1 MLLNLKFNDIVLD
14 VGCGEGF
21 ATSFLANSAGFVVG
35 LDLSI
40 GKLRMAKSRV
50 KSSNVDFVL
59 GDATMMPF
67 RSSIFTKVTA
77 LEVLEHLM
85 KPELCIEE
93 VERCSSDDG
102 VVVVSVPWR
111 EKITYTRCIHC
122 GKLTPLWGHLHS
134 FDLKDIISLFPKSY
148 KLKQKIHLPNMPF
161 ISLSR
166 IFSLLP
172 TNVWLLLNN
181 FLGRRKRK
189 GYWIILKFKKK
200 FRP

>member
-1 MLLNLKFNDIVLD
+1 LNQNIWELKGRSLHGQRRRAEVTLMLLNLKFNDIVLD

-21 ATSFLANSAGFVVG
+21 ATSFLANSARFVVG
-35 LDLSI
+35 L
-40 GKLRMAKSRV
+40 
-50 KSSNVDFVL
+50 
-59 GDATMMPF
+59 PF
-67 RSSIFTKVTA
+67 KSSIFTKVTL

-85 KPELCIEE
+85 KPELCIKE
-93 VERCSSDDG
+93 VERCSSDDS

-148 KLKQKIHLPNMPF
+148 KLKRKIHLPNTPF

-166 IFSLLP
+166 IFSLLS
-172 TNVWLLLNN
+172 TKVWLLLNN

-189 GYWIILKFKKK
+189 GYWIILKLKKNSDLENS
-200 FRP
+200 